1 MPTRSPRP
9 RCGPAR
15 PASTSSSPSSRPEPE
30 SAALGELVRPT
41 IVCAATLLP
50 APDSPTIATTS
61 PAPSSNET
69 PSTACS
75 TPRSVLNETFR
86 SATESRGTVPVAGLA
101 IGALPEPHARVE
113 LRVGD
118 VDQRVEDDDEEGAEQ
133 GHGHQRR
140 QAEPFHGF
148 RRILA
153 DPVQAE
159 QLLGEDRAAADH
171 GAEVEAEEGDDR
183 DQRVAQDVG

>member
-69 PSTACS
+69 PSTACR

-86 SATESRGTVPVAGLA
+86 TAPERRGRVPAPGQAT
-101 IGALPEPHARVE
+101 GAPPEPHARVE

-140 QAEPFHGF
+140 E
-148 RRILA
+148 
-153 DPVQAE
+153 
-159 QLLGEDRAAADH
+159 
-171 GAEVEAEEGDDR
+171 GAPLPAFPR
-183 DQRVAQDVG
+183 PQTRPAQ